1 MMSLTDFQKNP
12 LTDVRKIDCALLP
25 PTRRTLKMKVRR
37 AQYVATLWSHAM
49 LPFPSV
55 GLSPTDYGWKVHDN
69 ILKPIWFEGPAIP
82 DNLFVMDESD
92 RKDIGADSDL
102 DLGLQP
108 IDGVNSDSDEAW
120 SEDSES
126 ENED

>member
-1 MMSLTDFQKNP
+1 
-12 LTDVRKIDCALLP
+12 
-25 PTRRTLKMKVRR
+25 
-37 AQYVATLWSHAM
+37 M